1 MTSAACLSHLNQGL
15 VYYLLVEIILT
26 RWENLSS
33 STSAI
38 LAIIIKSLSIICCM
52 LVVIVECEVWC
63 TIWNGWFILCWKLD
77 VLHRESWSG
86 WHYLKLVSKLLI
98 CSRCK
103 PWSHQS
109 WRAWVLGIALVA
121 ILYDKQGRHLL
132 VLTNF

>member
-52 LVVIVECEVWC
+52 LVVIVECE
-63 TIWNGWFILCWKLD
+63 I
-77 VLHRESWSG
+77 
-86 WHYLKLVSKLLI
+86 
-98 CSRCK
+98 
-103 PWSHQS
+103 
-109 WRAWVLGIALVA
+109 
-121 ILYDKQGRHLL
+121 
-132 VLTNF
+132 